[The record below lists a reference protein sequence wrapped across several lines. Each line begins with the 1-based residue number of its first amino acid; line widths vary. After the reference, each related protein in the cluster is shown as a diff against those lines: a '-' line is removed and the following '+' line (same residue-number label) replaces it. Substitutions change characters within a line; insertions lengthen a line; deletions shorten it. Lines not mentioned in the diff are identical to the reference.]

1 MQHFQDTFGTCK
13 WSFVS
18 TISIYLIFDPVHSY
32 EKFANKKWAENAN
45 NFATRKKFI
54 KATNNEWKSVSD
66 GQVISYKDSNPENK
80 NNKKI
85 LQAYF
90 RAVPK
95 ETAQTETTVS
105 LLRYSS
111 AIEDSATAI
120 AQPLPNEACVICDEV
135 S

>member
-1 MQHFQDTFGTCK
+1 M
-13 WSFVS
+13 
-18 TISIYLIFDPVHSY
+18 ISC
-32 EKFANKKWAENAN
+32 
-45 NFATRKKFI
+45 
-54 KATNNEWKSVSD
+54 
-66 GQVISYKDSNPENK
+66 KDSNPENK

-111 AIEDSATAI
+111 AIEESATAI
-120 AQPLPNEACVICDEV
+120 AQPLPNEACIICDEV